1 MREWLLPPNLLTL
14 ARIALTPFIGLGLA
28 RGDARSILPLVFI
41 AGISDALDG
50 YLARRFHW
58 TSALGEKLDPIADK
72 FLLAVAYL
80 ALWQAGTFP
89 TWLIVLVLGRDVLI
103 LSFAAVIFAF
113 TSVRRL
119 PPTIWGKLSTVCQM
133 TLAGIAILAAAM
145 QSAALSS
152 ILGPALIPATAAA
165 TAWSALHYAW
175 TGWRLL
181 CRENR

>member
-28 RGDARSILPLVFI
+28 RGDARSILPLVLV

-50 YLARRFHW
+50 YLARRFRW

-72 FLLAVAYL
+72 FLLAVGFL
-80 ALWQAGTFP
+80 ALWRAGTFP
-89 TWLIVLVLGRDVLI
+89 TWLIVLVLGRDLLI
-103 LSFAAVIFAF
+103 LVFAAAVFAF
-113 TSVRRL
+113 TSIRRL
-119 PPTIWGKLSTVCQM
+119 PPTLWGKLSTVCQM
-133 TLAGIAILAAAM
+133 ALAGIAILAAAT

-152 ILGPALIPATAAA
+152 LIGTVLIPATAVA
-165 TAWSALHYAW
+165 TAWSAIHYAW

-181 CRENR
+181 RQ